1 MMMNFDVFLDVIQ
14 TGWSDLQEK
23 KAHPPMR
30 ARPAPWSEPAN
41 LERNGECATE
51 KEKFFEM
58 YERDAEASFFQFRQA

>member
-1 MMMNFDVFLDVIQ
+1 
-14 TGWSDLQEK
+14 
-23 KAHPPMR
+23 MR

-58 YERDAEASFFQFRQA
+58 YERDAEASFFSVYTSVNSCRLIRFS